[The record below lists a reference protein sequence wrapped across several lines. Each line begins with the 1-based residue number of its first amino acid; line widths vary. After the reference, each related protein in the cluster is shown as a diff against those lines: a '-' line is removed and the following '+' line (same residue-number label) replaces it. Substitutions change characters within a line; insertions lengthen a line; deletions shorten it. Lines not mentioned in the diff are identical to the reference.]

1 MRRNRTKRNPNAT
14 IVPRIAARLMIAL
27 LRIIR
32 RITRLLNRDP
42 TILCKIMTAAI
53 TAITNKR
60 KTRRIRGALVIVLRD
75 NNRTF
80 FRSVRILYPNIS
92 RIDILAVSLRR

>member
-1 MRRNRTKRNPNAT
+1 
-14 IVPRIAARLMIAL
+14 MIAL

-32 RITRLLNRDP
+32 RITRLLNRDL
-42 TILCKIMTAAI
+42 TIPRKITTVAI
-53 TAITNKR
+53 TAITNKI

-75 NNRTF
+75 SNRTF

>member
-1 MRRNRTKRNPNAT
+1 
-14 IVPRIAARLMIAL
+14 MIAL

-32 RITRLLNRDP
+32 RITRLLNRDL
-42 TILCKIMTAAI
+42 TIPRKITTVAI

-75 NNRTF
+75 SNRTF

-92 RIDILAVSLRR
+92 RIDILAVSLLR

>member
-1 MRRNRTKRNPNAT
+1 
-14 IVPRIAARLMIAL
+14 MIAL

-32 RITRLLNRDP
+32 RITRLLNRDL
-42 TILCKIMTAAI
+42 TIPRKITTVAI
-53 TAITNKR
+53 TVTTNKI
-60 KTRRIRGALVIVLRD
+60 KTRRLRGALVIVLRD
-75 NNRTF
+75 SNRTF